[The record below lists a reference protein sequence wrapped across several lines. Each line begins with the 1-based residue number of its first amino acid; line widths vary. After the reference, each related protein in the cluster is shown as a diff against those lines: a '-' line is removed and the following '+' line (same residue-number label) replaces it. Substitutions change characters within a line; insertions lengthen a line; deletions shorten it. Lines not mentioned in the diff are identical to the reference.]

1 MRKFKWP
8 PRSNCRALHNSRH
21 LWSLPIRFGKLISF
35 RIQNWH
41 LATLTCDPLS
51 FHPSCHCCCC
61 YNTSQMMLLIIDCRF
76 PANRFSEID
85 CTLVMFLNWAVVR
98 GSSWFEWRK
107 REDQNW
113 IAGAWRVILMKTKRL
128 PGQTRPNRR
137 SGSFQIGKLFKSLYN
152 VRWGG
157 KTREYGILLMTER
170 SSVKSNKLEQSRKVQ
185 RNWIE
190 MKVKLT
196 WTSPYD

>member
-1 MRKFKWP
+1 M
-8 PRSNCRALHNSRH
+8 
-21 LWSLPIRFGKLISF
+21 WSLPIRFGKLIGF

-41 LATLTCDPLS
+41 PSATLTCDPLP
-51 FHPSCHCCCC
+51 FHPSRHCYCC

-76 PANRFSEID
+76 PANRFSEND

-98 GSSWFEWRK
+98 GSSMFEWK
-107 REDQNW
+107 QREDQNL
-113 IAGAWRVILMKTKRL
+113 IDEAWRVILMKTKRF
-128 PGQTRPNRR
+128 PGQTRPDHR
-137 SGSFQIGKLFKSLYN
+137 SGSFQIGKQFNSLYN

-157 KTREYGILLMTER
+157 STREYGILSMPER